1 MILLLLLALL
11 VLLGVVL
18 TIVEIHRD
26 GYRAVPTD
34 PAQLA
39 GRGTLDQA
47 EATTVY
53 R

>member
-1 MILLLLLALL
+1 MFILILLALIA
-11 VLLGVVL
+11 VSGVAL
-18 TIVEIHRD
+18 TIVGLRRD
-26 GYRAVPTD
+26 GYRAAPTD

-47 EATTVY
+47 ESTTVY